1 MAQLRQ
7 TQQLKQQL
15 KLTPNQILVQKLLL
29 LPVPLMEQRIKEEIE
44 NNPALEDSTE
54 LLDEPKEEETVDS
67 IDSETDDFE
76 KEDRDK
82 EYDAEEFM
90 GDDDEYVPAY
100 KLASNNYAAEE
111 ETRESLF
118 ADTSSF
124 QDSLHF
130 QLGLKE
136 HLNERQQM
144 LAEYIIGNIDDD
156 GYLRRDLYSISND
169 ITFQQNI
176 LTDEKE
182 LEPLLAIIQ
191 EFDPP
196 GVGARNLQECLLI
209 QLKRK
214 EHPDGYTNLATA
226 ILEKGFDEFSKKN
239 YDKLKDIVKTD
250 EASLRAAV
258 NEIIKLNPKP
268 GQAFAD
274 AANNATQV
282 VPDFAVVNV
291 DGELRAL
298 LNGRLSSNLRLS
310 SGYLE
315 MSERKK
321 GMDKMQREAASFA
334 KAKTE
339 AASGFISAIR
349 QREDTLQRVMQTIL
363 EYQPDYFV
371 SGDEAKLK
379 PMLLKD
385 IAKATGL
392 DISTISRVVSS
403 KYVQT
408 NFGTFLLKNLFSESF
423 QKESGEEVSVNEVK
437 KLMQEIIQ
445 AENKKK
451 PINDDA
457 LVTLLEEKGYKVARR
472 TIAKYREAMG
482 IPVARMRKEI

>member
-1 MAQLRQ
+1 MPQLRQ

-29 LPVPLMEQRIKEEIE
+29 LPVASMEQRIKEEIE
-44 NNPALEDSTE
+44 NNPALEDISE
-54 LLDEPKEEETVDS
+54 PLDEPKEEV
-67 IDSETDDFE
+67 SENENEDFE
-76 KEDRDK
+76 KENRD
-82 EYDAEEFM
+82 EDYDAEEFM
-90 GDDDEYVPAY
+90 EDNDEYVPAY
-100 KLASNNYAAEE
+100 KMASSNYSAEE
-111 ETRESLF
+111 ETRESSF

-124 QDSLHF
+124 QDSLKF

-144 LAEYIIGNIDDD
+144 LGEFIIGNIDDD
-156 GYLRRDLYSISND
+156 GYLRRDLYSIAND

-182 LEPLLAIIQ
+182 LEPLLEIIQ

-209 QLKRK
+209 QLKRE
-214 EHPDGYTNLATA
+214 EHKSEAAKLAIR
-226 ILEKGFDEFSKKN
+226 ILEKGFEEFSRKN
-239 YDKLKDIVKTD
+239 YDKLRELVNED
-250 EASLRAAV
+250 EASLKDAV

-268 GQAFAD
+268 GQSYTD
-274 AANNATQV
+274 ATTNANQV
-282 VPDFAVVNV
+282 VPDFVIANSE
-291 DGELRAL
+291 GELEASI
-298 LNGRLSSNLRLS
+298 NGRISANLRLS
-310 SGYLE
+310 PIYVN

-334 KAKTE
+334 KTKTE
-339 AASGFISAIR
+339 AAAGFINAIR

-363 EYQPDYFV
+363 EYQQDFFT
-371 SGDEAKLK
+371 SGDTGKLK

-408 NFGTFLLKNLFSESF
+408 NFGTFLLKTLFSESF
-423 QKESGEEVSVNEVK
+423 QKESGEEVSINEVK
-437 KLMQEIIQ
+437 NIIREIIN
-445 AENKKK
+445 AEDKKK

-457 LVTLLEEKGYKVARR
+457 LVTLLEQKGYKVARR
-472 TIAKYREAMG
+472 TIAKYREQLD

>member
-1 MAQLRQ
+1 MPQLRQ

-29 LPVPLMEQRIKEEIE
+29 LPVASMEQRIKEEIE
-44 NNPALEDSTE
+44 NNPALEDISE
-54 LLDEPKEEETVDS
+54 PLDEPKEEV
-67 IDSETDDFE
+67 SENENEDFE
-76 KEDRDK
+76 KENRD
-82 EYDAEEFM
+82 EDYDAEEFM
-90 GDDDEYVPAY
+90 EDNDEYVPAY
-100 KLASNNYAAEE
+100 KMASSNYSAEE
-111 ETRESLF
+111 ETRESSF

-124 QDSLHF
+124 QDSLKF

-144 LAEYIIGNIDDD
+144 LGEFIIGNIDDD
-156 GYLRRDLYSISND
+156 GYLRRDLYSIAND

-182 LEPLLAIIQ
+182 LEPLLEIIQ

-209 QLKRK
+209 QLKRE
-214 EHPDGYTNLATA
+214 EHKSETTKLAMR
-226 ILEKGFDEFSKKN
+226 ILEKGFEEFSRKN
-239 YDKLKDIVKTD
+239 YDKLRELVNED
-250 EASLRAAV
+250 EASLKDAV

-268 GQAFAD
+268 GQSYTD
-274 AANNATQV
+274 ATTNANQV
-282 VPDFAVVNV
+282 VPDFVIANSE
-291 DGELRAL
+291 GELEASI
-298 LNGRLSSNLRLS
+298 NGRISANLRLS
-310 SGYLE
+310 PIYVN

-334 KAKTE
+334 KTKTE
-339 AASGFISAIR
+339 AAAGFINAIR
-349 QREDTLQRVMQTIL
+349 QREDTLQQVMQKIL
-363 EYQPDYFV
+363 EYQQDFFT
-371 SGDEAKLK
+371 SGDTGKLK

-408 NFGTFLLKNLFSESF
+408 NFGTFLLKTLFSESF
-423 QKESGEEVSVNEVK
+423 QKESGEEVSINEVK
-437 KLMQEIIQ
+437 NIIREIIN
-445 AENKKK
+445 AEDKKR

-457 LVTLLEEKGYKVARR
+457 LVTLLEQKGYKVARR
-472 TIAKYREAMG
+472 TIAKYREQLD

>member
-1 MAQLRQ
+1 MPLRQ
-7 TQQLKQQL
+7 TLQLKQQL

-29 LPVPLMEQRIKEEIE
+29 LPVASMEQRIKEEIE
-44 NNPALEDSTE
+44 NNPALEDISE
-54 LLDEPKEEETVDS
+54 PLDEPKEET
-67 IDSETDDFE
+67 SESEDEDFE
-76 KEDRDK
+76 KEKQDE

-90 GDDDEYVPAY
+90 EDNDEYVPAY
-100 KLASNNYAAEE
+100 KMSSNNSSADA
-111 ETRESLF
+111 ETRESTF

-182 LEPLLAIIQ
+182 LEPLLEIIQ

-209 QLKRK
+209 QLKREDHK
-214 EHPDGYTNLATA
+214 NKITKLAID
-226 ILEKGFDEFSKKN
+226 ILEKGFEEFSRKN
-239 YDKLKDIVKTD
+239 YDKLREIVNAE
-250 EASLRAAV
+250 EASLRTAV
-258 NEIIKLNPKP
+258 NEIIKLNPRP
-268 GQAFAD
+268 GQTFAD
-274 AANNATQV
+274 ISANATQV
-282 VPDFAVVNV
+282 VPDFVIANSE
-291 DGELRAL
+291 GELEASI
-298 LNGRLSSNLRLS
+298 NGRLSSNLRLS
-310 SGYLE
+310 PLYLE

-334 KAKTE
+334 KTKTE
-339 AASGFISAIR
+339 AAHGFISAIK
-349 QREDTLQRVMQTIL
+349 QREDTLQSVMQTIL
-363 EYQPDYFV
+363 DYQIDFFT
-371 SGDEAKLK
+371 SGDESKLK

-385 IAKATGL
+385 IAKVTGL

-408 NFGTFLLKNLFSESF
+408 NFRTFLLKTLFSESF
-423 QKESGEEVSVNEVK
+423 QKESGEEVSINEVK
-437 KLMQEIIQ
+437 NLIQEIIN
-445 AENKKK
+445 AEDKKQ
-451 PINDDA
+451 PVNDDA
-457 LVTLLEEKGYKVARR
+457 LVNLLEEKGYKVARR
-472 TIAKYREAMG
+472 TVAKYREAMG

>member
-29 LPVPLMEQRIKEEIE
+29 LPVASMEQRIKEEIE
-44 NNPALEDSTE
+44 NNPALEDISE
-54 LLDEPKEEETVDS
+54 PLDEPKEDL
-67 IDSETDDFE
+67 SEISDNTDEDFE
-76 KEDRDK
+76 KGNRDDD
-82 EYDAEEFM
+82 YDAEEFM
-90 GDDDEYVPAY
+90 GDNDEYVPAY
-100 KLASNNYAAEE
+100 KMASNNYSADE
-111 ETRESLF
+111 ETREASF
-118 ADTSSF
+118 ADSSSF
-124 QDSLHF
+124 QDSLRF

-136 HLNERQQM
+136 HLNERRQM

-182 LEPLLAIIQ
+182 LEPLLEIIQ

-209 QLKRK
+209 QLKRE
-214 EHPDGYTNLATA
+214 EHKDECTKLAMD
-226 ILEKGFDEFSKKN
+226 ILEKGFEEFSRKN
-239 YDKLKDIVKTD
+239 YDKLREIVKTD
-250 EASLRAAV
+250 EVSLRAAV
-258 NEIIKLNPKP
+258 NEIIRLNPKP

-274 AANNATQV
+274 TATTATQV
-282 VPDFAVVNV
+282 VPDFVIANS
-291 DGELRAL
+291 DGEMEAS
-298 LNGRLSSNLRLS
+298 LNGRISSNLRLS
-310 SGYLE
+310 PSYLN
-315 MSERKK
+315 MAERKK

-334 KAKTE
+334 KEKTE
-339 AASGFISAIR
+339 LASGFISAIR

-363 EYQPDYFV
+363 DYQQEFFA
-371 SGDEAKLK
+371 SGDESKLK

-385 IAKATGL
+385 IAKDTGL

-408 NFGTFLLKNLFSESF
+408 NFGTFLLKTLFSESF
-423 QKESGEEVSVNEVK
+423 QKESGEEVSINQVK
-437 KLMQEIIQ
+437 NLIQEIINT
-445 AENKKK
+445 EDKKK
-451 PINDDA
+451 PVNDDA
-457 LVTLLEEKGYKVARR
+457 LVVLLEQKGYKVARR
-472 TIAKYREAMG
+472 TIAKYREQLG

>member
-1 MAQLRQ
+1 
-7 TQQLKQQL
+7 
-15 KLTPNQILVQKLLL
+15 
-29 LPVPLMEQRIKEEIE
+29 MEQRIKEEIE
-44 NNPALEDSTE
+44 NNPALEDVTE
-54 LLDEPKEEETVDS
+54 PLDEPKEE
-67 IDSETDDFE
+67 ISETGE
-76 KEDRDK
+76 SEVEDNSRENSEE

-90 GDDDEYVPAY
+90 EENDEYVPAY
-100 KLASNNYAAEE
+100 KLAANNYSPDE
-111 ETRESLF
+111 ETRESSF
-118 ADTSSF
+118 ADATSF
-124 QDSLHF
+124 QDSLKF

-144 LAEYIIGNIDDD
+144 LGDYIIGNIDED

-182 LEPLLAIIQ
+182 LQPLLEIIQ

-196 GVGARNLQECLLI
+196 GVGARDLQECLLI
-209 QLKRK
+209 QLRRE
-214 EHPDGYTNLATA
+214 EHHNETTKLAIT
-226 ILEKGFDEFSKKN
+226 ILEKSFEEFSKKN
-239 YDKLKDIVKTD
+239 YDKLREVVKTD
-250 EASLRAAV
+250 ETSLRAAV

-268 GQAFAD
+268 GQAYTD
-274 AANNATQV
+274 AAVNANQV
-282 VPDFAVVNV
+282 VPDFVMAATS
-291 DGELRAL
+291 DGMPEVL

-310 SGYLE
+310 REYMELA
-315 MSERKK
+315 ERKK
-321 GMDKMQREAASFA
+321 GMDKMQREAATFA
-334 KAKTE
+334 KTKTE
-339 AASGFISAIR
+339 AANGFIYAIR

-363 EYQPDYFV
+363 EYQLDFFA
-371 SGDEAKLK
+371 SGDEGKLK

-408 NFGTFLLKNLFSESF
+408 NFGTFLLKTLFSESF
-423 QKESGEEVSVNEVK
+423 QKESGEEVSINEVK
-437 KLMQEIIQ
+437 NSIQEIIN

-457 LVTLLEEKGYKVARR
+457 LVVLLEQKGYKVARR
-472 TIAKYREAMG
+472 TIAKYREALG

>member
-1 MAQLRQ
+1 MANLRQ
-7 TQQLKQQL
+7 TQQLKQAL

-44 NNPALEDSTE
+44 NNPALEDISE
-54 LLDEPKEEETVDS
+54 PLDEPKDEVSDNL
-67 IDSETDDFE
+67 DDDFE
-76 KEDRDK
+76 KGNTDDDF
-82 EYDAEEFM
+82 DAEEFM
-90 GDDDEYVPAY
+90 EENDEYVPAY
-100 KLASNNYAAEE
+100 KLSSDNYAAER
-111 ETRESLF
+111 ETRESSF
-118 ADTSSF
+118 ADSSSF

-130 QLGLKE
+130 QLGLKD

-144 LAEYIIGNIDDD
+144 LGEYIIGNIDED

-182 LEPLLAIIQ
+182 LEPLLQIIQ

-196 GVGARNLQECLLI
+196 GVGARDLRECLLI
-209 QLKRK
+209 QLKRE
-214 EHPDGYTNLATA
+214 EHKNETQKLAIE
-226 ILEKGFDEFSKKN
+226 ILEKGFEEFTRKN
-239 YDKLKDIVKTD
+239 YDKLKDILKVDDSK
-250 EASLRAAV
+250 LREAV

-274 AANNATQV
+274 AAASSTQV
-282 VPDFAVVNV
+282 VPDFVIANSE
-291 DGELRAL
+291 GELEASI
-298 LNGRLSSNLRLS
+298 NGRISSNLRLS
-310 SGYLE
+310 PLYLE

-321 GMDKMQREAASFA
+321 GMDKMEREAATFA
-334 KAKTE
+334 KTKTE
-339 AASGFISAIR
+339 AAGSFINAIK

-363 EYQPDYFV
+363 YYQHDYFA
-371 SGDEAKLK
+371 SGDESKLK

-385 IAKATGL
+385 IAKEIGL

-408 NFGTFLLKNLFSESF
+408 NFGTFLLKTLFSESF
-423 QKESGEEVSVNEVK
+423 QKESGEEVSINEVK
-437 KLMQEIIQ
+437 NLIQEIIS
-445 AENKKK
+445 AEDKKK

-457 LVTLLEEKGYKVARR
+457 LVSLLEEKGYKVARR
-472 TIAKYREAMG
+472 TVAKYREQLG

>member
-29 LPVPLMEQRIKEEIE
+29 LPVASMEQRIKEEIE
-44 NNPALEDSTE
+44 NNPALEDITE
-54 LLDEPKEEETVDS
+54 PLDEPKEEILENDN
-67 IDSETDDFE
+67 DDFE
-76 KEDRDK
+76 ESNTDDDF
-82 EYDAEEFM
+82 DASEFM
-90 GDDDEYVPAY
+90 EESEEYVPAY
-100 KLASNNYAAEE
+100 KLSSDNYAEQ
-111 ETRESLF
+111 ETREASF
-118 ADTSSF
+118 ADASSF

-130 QLGLKE
+130 QLGLVE

-144 LAEYIIGNIDDD
+144 LGDYIIGNIDED

-182 LEPLLAIIQ
+182 MEPLLKIIH

-196 GVGARNLQECLLI
+196 GVGARDLRECLLI
-209 QLKRK
+209 QLKRE
-214 EHPDGYTNLATA
+214 EHKSDITKLAIQ
-226 ILEKGFDEFSKKN
+226 ILEKGFEEFSKKN
-239 YDKLKDIVKTD
+239 YEKLKEIVKTD
-250 EASLRAAV
+250 EVKLREAV
-258 NEIIKLNPKP
+258 NEIIRLNPKP
-268 GQAFAD
+268 GQAFSD
-274 AANNATQV
+274 AATAASHV
-282 VPDFAVVNV
+282 VPDFVIANSEDEMKASV
-291 DGELRAL
+291 
-298 LNGRLSSNLRLS
+298 NGRISNNLRLS
-310 SGYLE
+310 PLYLE

-334 KAKTE
+334 KSKIEDAG
-339 AASGFISAIR
+339 GFINAIK

-363 EYQPDYFV
+363 DYQPDYFS
-371 SGDEAKLK
+371 SGDESKLK

-385 IAKATGL
+385 IAKETGL

-408 NFGTFLLKNLFSESF
+408 NFGTFLLKTLFSESF
-423 QKESGEEVSVNEVK
+423 QKESGEEVSINEVK
-437 KLMQEIIQ
+437 NLMHEIINT
-445 AENKKK
+445 EDKKN

-457 LVTLLEEKGYKVARR
+457 LVILLQQKGYKVARR
-472 TIAKYREAMG
+472 TVAKYREQLD

>member
-29 LPVPLMEQRIKEEIE
+29 LPVASMEQRIKEEIE
-44 NNPALEDSTE
+44 NNPALEDVSE
-54 LLDEPKEEETVDS
+54 PLDEPKEE
-67 IDSETDDFE
+67 ISENEDFE
-76 KEDRDK
+76 KGNADDDF
-82 EYDAEEFM
+82 DAEEFM
-90 GDDDEYVPAY
+90 EENDEYVPAY
-100 KLASNNYAAEE
+100 KLSSDNYAAEQ
-111 ETRESLF
+111 ETRESSF
-118 ADTSSF
+118 VDSSTF
-124 QDSLHF
+124 QDSLHS
-130 QLGLKE
+130 QLSLVE

-144 LAEYIIGNIDDD
+144 LGDYIIGNIDDD

-182 LEPLLAIIQ
+182 LEPLLEIIQ

-196 GVGARNLQECLLI
+196 GVGARDLRECLLI
-209 QLKRK
+209 QLKRE
-214 EHPDGYTNLATA
+214 EHKSDTTKLAIE

-239 YDKLKDIVKTD
+239 YEKLKDIVKTD
-250 EASLRAAV
+250 EVKLRDAV

-274 AANNATQV
+274 AATNSEQV
-282 VPDFAVVNV
+282 VPDFVIANSEDEMKASV
-291 DGELRAL
+291 
-298 LNGRLSSNLRLS
+298 NGRISNNLRLS
-310 SGYLE
+310 SLYLQ
-315 MSERKK
+315 MSDRKK

-334 KAKTE
+334 KSKLE
-339 AASGFISAIR
+339 AAGSFINAIK

-363 EYQPDYFV
+363 DYQPDYFS
-371 SGDEAKLK
+371 SGDESKLK

-385 IAKATGL
+385 IAKETGL

-408 NFGTFLLKNLFSESF
+408 NFGTFLLKTLFSESF
-423 QKESGEEVSVNEVK
+423 QKESGEEVSINEVK
-437 KLMQEIIQ
+437 NLIQEIIK
-445 AENKKK
+445 AEDKKK

-457 LVTLLEEKGYKVARR
+457 LVVLLEQKGYKVARR
-472 TIAKYREAMG
+472 TVAKYREQLG

>member
-1 MAQLRQ
+1 MPALRQ
-7 TQQLKQQL
+7 TLQLKQQL

-29 LPVPLMEQRIKEEIE
+29 LPVASMEQRIKEEIE
-44 NNPALEDSTE
+44 NNPALEDINE
-54 LLDEPKEEETVDS
+54 RLDEPKEEEETVAS
-67 IDSETDDFE
+67 GENEEGTD
-76 KEDRDK
+76 KENRDE

-90 GDDDEYVPAY
+90 EENDEYVPAY
-100 KLASNNYAAEE
+100 KMASTNYSADE
-111 ETRESLF
+111 ETRESSF

-144 LAEYIIGNIDDD
+144 LGDYIIGNIDDD

-182 LEPLLAIIQ
+182 LEPLLEIIQ

-209 QLKRK
+209 QLKRA
-214 EHPDGYTNLATA
+214 EHKDEVTKLAIN
-226 ILEKGFDEFSKKN
+226 ILEKGFEEFSKKN
-239 YDKLKDIVKTD
+239 YDKLREIVKAD

-274 AANNATQV
+274 AAVNANQV
-282 VPDFAVVNV
+282 VPDFVITYA
-291 DGELRAL
+291 DGKPEAS
-298 LNGRLSSNLRLS
+298 LNGRLSSNLRLNPV
-310 SGYLE
+310 YVD
-315 MSERKK
+315 MAERKK

-334 KAKTE
+334 KTKTE
-339 AASGFISAIR
+339 SANGFIYAIR
-349 QREDTLQRVMQTIL
+349 QREDTLQRVMQAIL
-363 EYQPDYFV
+363 DYQQDFFT
-371 SGDEAKLK
+371 SGDEDKLR

-385 IAKATGL
+385 IAKVTGL

-403 KYVQT
+403 KFVQT
-408 NFGTFLLKNLFSESF
+408 NFGTFLLKVLFSEAF
-423 QKESGEEVSVNEVK
+423 QKESGEEVSINEVK
-437 KLMQEIIQ
+437 NSIQEIINS
-445 AENKKK
+445 EDKKK
-451 PINDDA
+451 PINDEA
-457 LVTLLEEKGYKVARR
+457 LVTLLEQKGYKVARR
-472 TIAKYREAMG
+472 TVAKYREQLG

>member
-1 MAQLRQ
+1 MPELRQ

-29 LPVPLMEQRIKEEIE
+29 LPVTLMEQRIKEEME
-44 NNPALEDSTE
+44 NNPALEDSSE
-54 LLDEPKEEETVDS
+54 AVDEPKEELTE
-67 IDSETDDFE
+67 IENEGEEFSENN
-76 KEDRDK
+76 RDE
-82 EYDAEEFM
+82 EYDDGEDFMEESE
-90 GDDDEYVPAY
+90 EYVPAY
-100 KLASNNYAAEE
+100 KLTSNNYAE
-111 ETRESLF
+111 ETNRESSF
-118 ADTSSF
+118 ADSSSF

-130 QLGLKE
+130 QLGLKD

-156 GYLRRDLYSISND
+156 GYLRSDLYSISND

-182 LEPLLAIIQ
+182 LEPLLEIIQ

-209 QLKRK
+209 QLRRQ
-214 EHPDGYTNLATA
+214 EHTDAYTQLAIT
-226 ILEKGFDEFSKKN
+226 ILEKGFEEFSKKN
-239 YDKLKDIVKTD
+239 YERLKEVVKCD
-250 EASLRAAV
+250 EASLKQAIH
-258 NEIIKLNPKP
+258 EIIKLNPKP
-268 GQAFAD
+268 GQAYAD
-274 AANNATQV
+274 AATNVAQV
-282 VPDFAVVNV
+282 VPDFVVTNPE
-291 DGELRAL
+291 GELQAT
-298 LNGRLSSNLRLS
+298 LNGRISSSLRLS
-310 SGYLE
+310 PLYIN
-315 MSERKK
+315 MAERKK

-334 KAKTE
+334 KSKTE
-339 AASGFISAIR
+339 AASGFINAIR
-349 QREDTLQRVMQTIL
+349 QREDTLQSVMQTIL
-363 EYQPDYFV
+363 NYQQDYFT
-371 SGDEAKLK
+371 SGDEGKLK

-392 DISTISRVVSS
+392 DISTISRVISS

-437 KLMQEIIQ
+437 KLMQEIIHT
-445 AENKKK
+445 EDKKK

-457 LVTLLEEKGYKVARR
+457 LVTLLEEKGYKIARR
-472 TIAKYREAMG
+472 TVAKYREAMG

>member
-1 MAQLRQ
+1 MAALRQ
-7 TQQLKQQL
+7 TLQQKQQL

-29 LPVPLMEQRIKEEIE
+29 LPVASMEQRIKEEIE

-54 LLDEPKEEETVDS
+54 VADDPKEETAE
-67 IDSETDDFE
+67 IAESEGEDVE
-76 KEDRDK
+76 KGNRDE

-90 GDDDEYVPAY
+90 EDNDEYVPAY

-111 ETRESLF
+111 ETRESSF
-118 ADTSSF
+118 ADSSSF
-124 QDSLHF
+124 QDSLHL
-130 QLGLKE
+130 QLGLRN
-136 HLNERQQM
+136 LNERQQM
-144 LAEYIIGNIDDD
+144 LGEYIIGNIDDD

-182 LEPLLAIIQ
+182 LEPLLEIIQ

-196 GVGARNLQECLLI
+196 GVGARNLRECLLI
-209 QLKRK
+209 QLKRM
-214 EHPDGYTNLATA
+214 EHKDDYTTLAIT
-226 ILEKGFDEFSKKN
+226 ILEKGFEEFSHKN
-239 YDKLKDIVKTD
+239 YGKLKELVNTD

-274 AANNATQV
+274 AATNANQV
-282 VPDFAVVNV
+282 VPDFVITNTE
-291 DGELRAL
+291 GELEASL
-298 LNGRLSSNLRLS
+298 SGRISSNLRLS
-310 SGYLE
+310 PLYLNMAE
-315 MSERKK
+315 KKK
-321 GMDKMQREAASFA
+321 GMDKMQKEAASFA

-339 AASGFISAIR
+339 SANGFIHAIR

-363 EYQPDYFV
+363 DYQQDYFV
-371 SGDEAKLK
+371 SGDEGKLK

-423 QKESGEEVSVNEVK
+423 QKESGEEVSINEVK
-437 KLMQEIIQ
+437 NLIQEIINT
-445 AENKKK
+445 EDKKK

-457 LVTLLEEKGYKVARR
+457 LVPMLEQKGYKVARR
-472 TIAKYREAMG
+472 TVAKYREQLG